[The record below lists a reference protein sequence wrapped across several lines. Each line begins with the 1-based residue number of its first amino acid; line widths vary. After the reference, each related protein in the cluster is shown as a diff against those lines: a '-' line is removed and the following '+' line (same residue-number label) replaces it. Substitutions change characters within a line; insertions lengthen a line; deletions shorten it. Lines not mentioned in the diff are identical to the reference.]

1 MRADRRPPF
10 PLGFEY
16 LYEDYANLSGTR
28 DVGMASGPIN
38 YREIVAYQQATHA
51 FLTAWDVSVIR
62 RIDTAVRALQAGSSG
77 ASGEPQ
83 AIPITDAASIRARLR
98 GMSGKKPS

>member
-10 PLGFEY
+10 PLGFEHV
-16 LYEDYANLSGTR
+16 YEDYANLSGTR
-28 DVGMASGPIN
+28 DVGMAVGPIT
-38 YREIVAYQQATHA
+38 YLEILAYQAATHA
-51 FLTAWDVSVIR
+51 YMSAWEVSVVR

-77 ASGEPQ
+77 GSGEPQ